1 MKKILL
7 SLLLSFVS
15 TAPLSAIQPFSL
27 EDDKEALRRGV
38 AAKNVGQI
46 LFVFPDG
53 EGNVLRL
60 LEGTV
65 SLLTPDTLATAG
77 HVIHMGLEDLLEDLL
92 EMKQGEIRKQV
103 KDAIKA
109 LKERKPIRLP
119 GRVTFEPNT
128 SKALQSYTTS
138 ESPLFYEVDSVIL
151 HPHYNFE
158 DSDAATDFALVRL
171 KTPIHHIKPLSL
183 YKEGVINPFGIH
195 QGLSLDLS
203 MLIKAH
209 YSGYGLDAFQD
220 SRKKRTVSQLCLVDP
235 GAQTITG
242 YVSKEEEEGDIEINE
257 GRASFQDALIKHK
270 AEGDVY
276 GLLHHGDS
284 GGPLTI
290 IDPHGE
296 EFLIGIQS
304 LTVTRAKEEKGVP
317 QDETKSYQDV
327 RKIARAYEGYF
338 FSLCTPEGLL
348 RREIPWMQGRLSIF
362 PTSSI
367 SYLPKIM
374 VKDEEMEA
382 CRKMAKEIGLTPWQF
397 NYILKYGI
405 PKHIHHTQITLY
417 DMLYE
422 SLFPKEKT
430 FLL

>member
-38 AAKNVGQI
+38 VVKNVGQI

-53 EGNVLRL
+53 EENVLRL

-77 HVIHMGLEDLLEDLL
+77 HVIHMGLEEILE
-92 EMKQGEIRKQV
+92 EVQGETRKQV
-103 KDAIKA
+103 EYAVTE
-109 LKERKPIRLP
+109 LKQRKPIRLP

-171 KTPIHHIKPLSL
+171 KTPVTHIKPLSL
-183 YKEGVINPFGIH
+183 YKEGVIHPFGIH
-195 QGLSLDLS
+195 QNLSLDLS

-209 YSGYGLDAFQD
+209 FSGYGLDAFQD
-220 SRKKRTVSQLCLVDP
+220 SRKKRTVSQLCFVDP
-235 GAQTITG
+235 GAETIVG
-242 YVSKEEEEGDIEINE
+242 YVSKEEEEGDIEIKE
-257 GRASFQDALIKHK
+257 DRASFQDALIKQK

-284 GGPLTI
+284 GGPLTV
-290 IDPHGE
+290 IDPNDE
-296 EFLIGIQS
+296 EFLIGIHS
-304 LTVTRAKEEKGVP
+304 LAPIRAKEEKGVS
-317 QDETKSYQDV
+317 QEETTSYLGV
-327 RKIARAYEGYF
+327 RRIARAYESYF

-348 RREIPWMQGRLSIF
+348 RREIPWMQGRLSVF

-367 SYLPKIM
+367 SYLPRIM
-374 VKDEEMEA
+374 VIEEEIEA
-382 CRKMAKEIGLTPWQF
+382 CRKKLKEAGGTPWEV
-397 NYILKYGI
+397 NYILENGF
-405 PKHIHHTQITLY
+405 PKHLTITLR

-422 SLFPKEKT
+422 SLF
-430 FLL
+430 L